1 MCAVYCMLYSI
12 VVNWRTLVISFGPTF
27 QDKLLIDHET
37 VSIFYDH
44 QDKVALAEPIF
55 QNCLLMTFGLLHTT
69 LNSLSYSAATAII
82 RYVYVRSS
90 LQTSVQE
97 VFKRNAFMFKSIFIV
112 EFVGLINV
120 FSLYIMQRG
129 KSGAERLPLLVYQT
143 CLDPWSKLTQ
153 IQFKTMPVTYI
164 ILTQAA
170 DGCIIYFNVYLY
182 KFLDKQSRENT
193 GEETISKSAFY

>member
-1 MCAVYCMLYSI
+1 M
-12 VVNWRTLVISFGPTF
+12 ISFGPTF

-37 VSIFYDH
+37 VSIFYNH

-182 KFLDKQSRENT
+182 KFLDKHSRENT